1 MIDKLIILFIHV
13 KSEKEINTNVF
24 LVDTCFI
31 FQKFH
36 NIKMHKSSILRRLYY
51 NPSSIIYR
59 KY

>member
-1 MIDKLIILFIHV
+1 MIDILIILFIHV

-36 NIKMHKSSILRRLYY
+36 IKMHKSNILRRLYY